1 MYNKKRQEV
10 DNMNLEQLNDRQKE
24 IMKKIDN
31 SDEIKRFKELEIQI
45 KNNEEYISLMDDFNK
60 KENPSNEEIIELRKK
75 LFKIEGVEEY
85 LSLEKEIRLFSK
97 KASKIIS
104 SIVDNESCK

>member
-1 MYNKKRQEV
+1 MQV
-10 DNMNLEQLNDRQKE
+10 NDRQKG
-24 IMKKIDN
+24 IINKIDN
-31 SDEIKRFKELEIQI
+31 SDEIKRFKELEKQI

-97 KASKIIS
+97 ETSKIIS

>member
-1 MYNKKRQEV
+1 MQV
-10 DNMNLEQLNDRQKE
+10 NDRQKR
-24 IMKKIDN
+24 IINKIDN
-31 SDEIKRFKELEIQI
+31 SNEIKRFKELEKQI

-97 KASKIIS
+97 ETSKIIS
-104 SIVDNESCK
+104 SIVNNESCK

>member
-1 MYNKKRQEV
+1 MQV
-10 DNMNLEQLNDRQKE
+10 NDRQKE

>member
-1 MYNKKRQEV
+1 MQV
-10 DNMNLEQLNDRQKE
+10 NDRQKR
-24 IMKKIDN
+24 IINKIDN
-31 SDEIKRFKELEIQI
+31 SDEIKRFKELEKQI
-45 KNNEEYISLMDDFNK
+45 KNNEEYISLIDDFNK

-97 KASKIIS
+97 ETSKIIS